1 VVSRSESY
9 PGTFPV
15 SRCFH
20 GVGIRPVGFGLVWNW
35 EKRESRLGACVFW
48 CFGFRFILV
57 LFSVHCR
64 RFPLFVATPRPAQ
77 ARSVAQ
83 DGVHCTCPHR
93 GLGLGRDIETYI
105 NMMRWMYST
114 KYRIN
119 TLHFSSVPYCI
130 SRREDGNSPRCGEK
144 CKSHVYKNNNSPKG
158 MRKSSKKQRNP
169 VSFGDSQE

>member
-1 VVSRSESY
+1 MLVS
-9 PGTFPV
+9 GQWGLAWF
-15 SRCFH
+15 
-20 GVGIRPVGFGLVWNW
+20 GIG
-35 EKRESRLGACVFW
+35 KREKVVWVRAFSGALASGSSLS
-48 CFGFRFILV
+48 CFLSI
-57 LFSVHCR
+57 VHCR

-83 DGVHCTCPHR
+83 YGVHCTCPHH
-93 GLGLGRDIETYI
+93 GLGRGRDIETYI
-105 NMMRWMYST
+105 NMVRWMYST

-130 SRREDGNSPRCGEK
+130 SRREDGNSPKCGEK

-169 VSFGDSQE
+169 VRFGDSQE